1 MRLAIVVPTL
11 NEEDTLR
18 RNLPAALAVADEVVV
33 SDGGSAD
40 GTVEVAKSL
49 GARVVTG
56 PPGRGIQLNRGAAAA
71 VAPLAPTA
79 AKPDILLFL
88 HADTTLPAGGA
99 EAVRAAVAR
108 GAPGGG
114 FLLRFDADRPMQ
126 RLGSWLVNQRT
137 RRLRV
142 PLGDQAQWATR
153 ETFERLGGFPDWP
166 LLEDIDFIGRLRRLP
181 GFTIL
186 EEPVITGARRFLE
199 QGAVRTVAINWLIWL
214 LFFGGVPPHRLARLY
229 RQIR

>member
-11 NEEDTLR
+11 DEEDALR

-40 GTVEVAKSL
+40 GTVAVARSL

-56 PPGRGIQLNRGAAAA
+56 PPGRGMQLNLGVAAAIA
-71 VAPLAPTA
+71 STP
-79 AKPDILLFL
+79 AKADILLFL
-88 HADTTLPAGGA
+88 HADTTLPPGGA

-108 GAPGGG
+108 GAPAGA
-114 FLLRFDADRPMQ
+114 FLLRFDADRPAQ

-153 ETFERLGGFPDWP
+153 ETFETLGGFPEWP
-166 LLEDIDFIGRLRRLP
+166 LLEDVDFMRRLRRLP
-181 GFTIL
+181 GFTII
-186 EEPVITGARRFLE
+186 EEPVTTGARRFLKL
-199 QGAVRTVAINWLIWL
+199 GAVRTVAINWLIWL
-214 LFFGGVPPHRLARLY
+214 LFLGGVSPHRLARLY